1 MNIFATRTLAT
12 LAAFMLSAAS
22 IGAIVTVPPAT
33 ASTASGPLL
42 A

>member
-1 MNIFATRTLAT
+1 MNTLAARTLAT

-22 IGAIVTVPPAT
+22 IGAIVTVPPTTVSAT
-33 ASTASGPLL
+33 AAPVI